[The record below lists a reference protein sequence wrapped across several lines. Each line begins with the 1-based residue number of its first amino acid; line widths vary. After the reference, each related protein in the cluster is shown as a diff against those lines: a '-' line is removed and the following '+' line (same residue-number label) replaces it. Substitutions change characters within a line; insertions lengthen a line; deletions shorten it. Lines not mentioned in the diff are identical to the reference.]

1 MTHHFDVKLLCQWIW
16 HSVNYFFLVM
26 TSGSILVHVSE
37 RTRLNFS
44 LLEIFRILAP
54 KIIIQYNPLF
64 NSTNEVIVSRIVVLL
79 ELSYFCVLISIYT
92 ILSIILRNTPTH
104 HHPSTA
110 MIYCCLYFI
119 IMEFTFWFSPNVF
132 FSFRSILLSNN
143 SIAYFC
149 YSGRYN
155 G

>member
-1 MTHHFDVKLLCQWIW
+1 
-16 HSVNYFFLVM
+16 M